1 MKIIHTADIH
11 LESALSSY
19 QDKGKSKLR
28 KNELLISFERM
39 VQYGKDNGVA
49 AIIIAGDLFDVRS
62 ISAKARDT
70 VISSITDNPDI
81 TFYYL
86 RGNHDA
92 DSFFGDVMKK
102 YGELPSNLKLF
113 KDEWTSYRLEGD
125 DGTAVTITGAEL
137 DATNN
142 SRLVSSLVLNN
153 EDFNIVT
160 LHGQE
165 IETAKKKDAEIIPL
179 REYRNKG
186 IDYLALGHIHSPKI
200 EELDARGKYSYSGCL
215 EPRGFDEVGP
225 RGFNLL
231 TISKN
236 ASGRMQCEIEFIE
249 NAARTVY
256 DICVDVSDCNTS
268 SDAVKSIKAAAD
280 AAGVT
285 DKDYLK
291 ARLSGAVQLGT
302 DFDLSFILKE
312 IEDDYFIT
320 ELRDETT
327 LKIDYKSYENDA
339 TLKGQFIR
347 LVKAETDAGRLT
359 ESEAEKVMKLGID
372 LLLGEGEM
380 LK

>member
-19 QDKGKSKLR
+19 QDKDKSKIR
-28 KNELLISFERM
+28 KNELLISFERL

-70 VISSITDNPDI
+70 VISSVIDNPEI

-92 DSFFGDVMKK
+92 DSFFEDVMKK
-102 YGELPSNLKLF
+102 YGEIPANLKLF
-113 KDEWTSYRLEGD
+113 KDEWTSYRLDGD
-125 DGTAVTITGAEL
+125 DGTSVTITGAEL

-142 SRLVSSLVLNN
+142 SRLVSSLVLDS
-153 EDFNIVT
+153 EEFNIVT

-165 IETAKKKDAEIIPL
+165 IETTKKKDAEIIPL
-179 REYRNKG
+179 RDYRNKG
-186 IDYLALGHIHSPKI
+186 IDYLALGHIHAPKI
-200 EELDARGKYSYSGCL
+200 EELDARGKYSYSGCP

-231 TISKN
+231 TITKN
-236 ASGRMQCEIEFIE
+236 ASGREQCEIEFIE
-249 NAARTVY
+249 NASRTVY
-256 DICVDVSDCNTS
+256 DISVDVSNCATS
-268 SDAVKSIKAAAD
+268 NDAVKKIKSAAAS
-280 AAGVT
+280 AGVT

-291 ARLSGAVQLGT
+291 ARLSGGVELGT

-312 IEDDYFIT
+312 IEDDFFIA

-327 LKIDYKSYENDA
+327 LKIDYSSYENDA

-347 LVKAETDAGRLT
+347 LVKEEADAGRLT
-359 ESEAEKVMKLGID
+359 EGEADKIMKLGID
-372 LLLGEGEM
+372 LLLGEGEK